1 MKAVANTFDFII
13 NTLPSNKGF
22 GEYVKTAAPG
32 GVMVQVGVPPTEE
45 GNCNFNIF
53 DIVGKAVSLVGS
65 CVGPRT
71 VIKKMINICVEK
83 DIYPIVE
90 IFDF

>member
-22 GEYVKTAAPG
+22 GKYVKTAAPG

-53 DIVGKAVSLVGS
+53 DIVGKADAFLIDKSRTNGLSLK
-65 CVGPRT
+65 
-71 VIKKMINICVEK
+71 IKRREDG
-83 DIYPIVE
+83 DIR
-90 IFDF
+90 FFAFLSA

>member
-45 GNCNFNIF
+45 GNCIFNIF
-53 DIVGKAVSLVGS
+53 DIVEKQYQLLVP
-65 CVGPRT
+65 V
-71 VIKKMINICVEK
+71 
-83 DIYPIVE
+83 
-90 IFDF
+90 